1 MAAAGYS
8 QANLMGIIACQ
19 AAYELGEDWLS
30 GLKEY
35 LLENLN
41 FLRAYLREKLP
52 EIKLIEPE
60 GTYLLWLDFR
70 ELNLTEREREWLI
83 VEKAGLWLDSGAM
96 FGPDGDGF
104 ERINIACPRETL
116 AKALKQLEEAVHP
129 QGI

>member
-70 ELNLTEREREWLI
+70 GLNLTEREREWLI

>member
-1 MAAAGYS
+1 M
-8 QANLMGIIACQ
+8 
-19 AAYELGEDWLS
+19 GEDWLS

-41 FLRAYLREKLP
+41 FLRAYLREKAP

-83 VEKAGLWLDSGAM
+83 VEKAGCGWIAAP
-96 FGPDGDGF
+96 FGPDG
-104 ERINIACPRETL
+104 
-116 AKALKQLEEAVHP
+116 EA
-129 QGI
+129 